1 MAGEWGKGEGGEE
14 VKGRRG
20 EQGKGR
26 RGTRGSREGGKGHR
40 QAAGCVDMKQSPF
53 GPLWEVQNLIADD
66 GQLFALNR
74 RHHGSPTCGYQDV
87 LGLQAAT
94 IP

>member
-1 MAGEWGKGEGGEE
+1 MFAMFAPACCTISHLCNQERAVSSQALSCEYDMSERGHGRGIGKGERGKE

-40 QAAGCVDMKQSPF
+40 QAAGCVEMKQ
-53 GPLWEVQNLIADD
+53 
-66 GQLFALNR
+66 
-74 RHHGSPTCGYQDV
+74 
-87 LGLQAAT
+87 
-94 IP
+94 